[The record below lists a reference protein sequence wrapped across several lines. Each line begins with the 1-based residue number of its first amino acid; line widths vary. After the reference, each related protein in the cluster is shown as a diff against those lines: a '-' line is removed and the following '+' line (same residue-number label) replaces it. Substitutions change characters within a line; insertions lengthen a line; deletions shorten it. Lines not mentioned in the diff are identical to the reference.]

1 MIRPVTSPVR
11 SALVLVAANPA
22 ANLAERADAVRHCG
36 HRALEAC
43 DGVDAF
49 AVATRHLPDVVVAD
63 LALPKIDGVELTA
76 RLQANADT
84 RDIPTILI
92 RDPASRID
100 DSSGIRG
107 VIVSSVEEMI
117 RELNRVVAD
126 PAADTESMLPLRRAL
141 VDVREAAK
149 RCGDETLARAE
160 RARQMATSAGE
171 TMISILIADDEARYV
186 DVSPA
191 VCPLSGYSR
200 DELLRMTIWD
210 LTGEERT
217 PQGKRLWRRFLKDG
231 RFEGPYRIQRK
242 TGEIVTIRCAAEAHV
257 APGLHVSALAPP
269 RLLSAIKK

>member
-1 MIRPVTSPVR
+1 
-11 SALVLVAANPA
+11 VLVAADPA
-22 ANLAERADAVRHCG
+22 ANLAQRVDAVRHCG

-63 LALPKIDGVELTA
+63 LALPKIDGAELTA
-76 RLQANADT
+76 RLHGNADT

-100 DSSGIRG
+100 SSGIRA
-107 VIVSSVEEMI
+107 VIVSSVDEMI
-117 RELNRVVAD
+117 CELNRVLND
-126 PAADTESMLPLRRAL
+126 PAADAEGMLPLRRAL
-141 VDVREAAK
+141 ADVRHAAK
-149 RCGDETLARAE
+149 CSADDTIAREE

-186 DVSPA
+186 EVSPA
-191 VCPLSGYSR
+191 VCALTGYSR

-242 TGEIVTIRCAAEAHV
+242 SGEIVTIRCSAEAHV
-257 APGLHVSALAPP
+257 ALGLHVSALAPP
-269 RLLSAIKK
+269 RLLSAIRK

>member
-1 MIRPVTSPVR
+1 MTGRVTSPVG

-22 ANLAERADAVRHCG
+22 ANLAQRVDAVRHYG
-36 HRALEAC
+36 HRALEVC

-63 LALPKIDGVELTA
+63 LALPKIDGSADRASACGCRHA
-76 RLQANADT
+76 RHSDYSN
-84 RDIPTILI
+84 
-92 RDPASRID
+92 SRCKPRI
-100 DSSGIRG
+100 DSSG
-107 VIVSSVEEMI
+107 VSAVVSSLDKMI
-117 RELNRVVAD
+117 RELKRAVND
-126 PAADTESMLPLRRAL
+126 PAADGESMLPLRRAL
-141 VDVREAAK
+141 ADVRDAAK
-149 RCGDETLARAE
+149 RSADSTIAREE

-186 DVSPA
+186 EVSPA
-191 VCPLSGYSR
+191 VCALTGYSH

-210 LTGEERT
+210 LTGQERT

-231 RFEGPYRIQRK
+231 RYEGPYRIQRK
-242 TGEIVTIRCAAEAHV
+242 SGEIVTIRCSAEAHV